1 MRRGMRRFPL
11 IAPNPPKVSDHLAG
25 FARIETAGI
34 YTNNGPELRRFETAC
49 TAQLFGQHG
58 RSLAV
63 ANATLGLIL
72 AITEAAG
79 EARDGRFAIVPAMTF
94 AATGQAAWWAGLTP
108 LIADVTPDTWELD
121 KAAVERLIAEHGDR
135 IACVVPYAPF
145 GAPLD
150 LDWYADLRGRHDV
163 GVVID
168 AAASLGSK
176 DEFGMGFGADAP
188 FALVYSMHATK
199 TFSVGEGGLVHS
211 GDRMLIE
218 RLRAMAGFGFDGS
231 RSATLAGMNAKLP
244 ESAAVLA
251 QAKLAE
257 IDGVVAHRAALEDA
271 YRAVLQGF
279 ELQHVPDAGVR
290 ASQFLPVLL
299 PHGVD
304 RAKVTERLAED
315 GIGAGAYFSPHL
327 GEQPWFRRHA
337 RIEPTPVADDLSRRI
352 VSLPITD
359 DMSAADAAHVA
370 ARFVAACA
378 VKRRTAPAPEVADT
392 LMIGG
397 GPAGTAVLTAAS
409 KSATLQ
415 ALCEAGLVVVERDA
429 ALGNGRLGRYAINS
443 DSTAQTFLTAV
454 KDNPYPELA
463 AIATRAEGR
472 RVAEFESALGV
483 PLVDAGPLIRAAG
496 DALGGIVVRHGGQV
510 LTQHEA
516 VDSRRTADGLWRTT
530 LKRLSDGATIEK
542 LSRNIVVATGGHQ
555 PLDRL
560 AAQEVAGAPLSRL
573 AGGRLM
579 QSDAVL
585 NLGGMSAVEDLLAG
599 KRSPRIAVIGGSTS
613 ALTTVALLL
622 KQHRLPLGAG
632 AITLLHRRPL
642 RPFYHSVEA
651 AHAEGFTDFG
661 PDDICPVSGFVY
673 RLAGFRLEARELV
686 LRMLEVDG
694 RVPDPRVVRHQIAG
708 DDEAARDIVRDA
720 DLVVAALGY
729 RPHALPLF
737 DADGRPLALATD
749 SGAEMVDPH
758 CRVRDAKGAP
768 VPGVYGIGLA
778 AGFVP
783 WGKLG
788 GEASFR
794 GQANGLWLWQNDVGQ
809 MIVDQLL
816 DNAEAK
822 RAAA

>member
-1 MRRGMRRFPL
+1 MRRFPL
-11 IAPNPPKVSDHLAG
+11 IAPNPPKVSNHLDG
-25 FARIETAGI
+25 FARIEASGI
-34 YTNNGPELRRFETAC
+34 YSNNGPELRRFEAAC

-58 RSLAV
+58 RSLGV
-63 ANATLGLIL
+63 ANATLGLMI
-72 AITEAAG
+72 AIMEAAG
-79 EARDGRFAIVPAMTF
+79 EERDGRFAIVPAMTF

-121 KAAVERLIAEHGDR
+121 PAAVERLIAEHGER

-150 LDWYADLRGRHDV
+150 LAYYARLRAAHGV

-199 TFSVGEGGLVHS
+199 TFSVGEGGLIHS
-211 GDRMLIE
+211 GDRALIE
-218 RLRAMAGFGFDGS
+218 RLRAMAGFGFDGA
-231 RSATLAGMNAKLP
+231 RSATMAGMNAKLP
-244 ESAAVLA
+244 ETTAVLA
-251 QAKLAE
+251 QAKLAA
-257 IDGVVAHRAALEDA
+257 IDGVVTHRAALEDA

-279 ELQHVPDAGVR
+279 ELQRVPEAGVR
-290 ASQFLPVLL
+290 ATQFLPVLL
-299 PHGVD
+299 PPGVD
-304 RAKVTERLAED
+304 RAKVTDRLAEA

-352 VSLPITD
+352 LSLPVTD
-359 DMSAADAAHVA
+359 DMTAADAAEVA
-370 ARFVAACA
+370 GRFAAACR
-378 VKRRTAPAPEVADT
+378 VRRARPTPEIADT

-397 GPAGTAVLTAAS
+397 GPAGTAVLTASA
-409 KSATLQ
+409 KSGTLQ

-429 ALGNGRLGRYAINS
+429 AIGNGRLGRYAINS

-463 AIATRAEGR
+463 AIETRAEGR
-472 RVAEFESALGV
+472 RVAEFQDALGV
-483 PLVDAGPLIRAAG
+483 PLVDAGPLIRATG

-510 LTQHEA
+510 LTRHEA
-516 VDSRRTADGLWRTT
+516 VESRRTADGLWRTI
-530 LKRLSDGATIEK
+530 LKRLNDGATVER
-542 LSRNIVVATGGHQ
+542 LSRNLVVATGGHQ
-555 PLDRL
+555 PLDRV
-560 AAQEVAGAPLSRL
+560 AGEQVAGAPLSRL

-585 NLGGMSAVEDLLAG
+585 NLGGMTAVADLLSG
-599 KRSPRIAVIGGSTS
+599 KRAPRIAVIGGSTS

-632 AITLLHRRPL
+632 AISLLHRRPL

-651 AHAEGFTDFG
+651 ARAEGFTDFG

-694 RVPDPRVVRHQIAG
+694 RVPDPRVVRHQIRG
-708 DDEAARDIVRDA
+708 DDEAARDIVRSA

-729 RPHALPLF
+729 RPHAHRLL
-737 DADGRPLALATD
+737 DADGAAIALA
-749 SGAEMVDPH
+749 SERGAELVDPH
-758 CRVRDAKGAP
+758 CRVRDAAGNP
-768 VPGVYGIGLA
+768 VPGVFGIGLA

-788 GEASFR
+788 GEASFK

-816 DNAEAK
+816 DRAGAE